1 MIDTRLI
8 VNADDLGMSRGIT
21 DGIVL
26 AHRYGFLTSASL
38 MPNMP
43 AAEYAVGRLA
53 NSPRLGVGI
62 HLNICQGKPLLPA
75 RDVPSLVAAN
85 GCFHSPA
92 DMIRRLWTWQVS
104 SREIEAEFRAQIQ
117 WVKNYGISATHADS
131 HHHLHIY
138 PAATLPFVRALSAE
152 GISCT
157 RAPRCSVWT
166 SDRAADAPVM
176 RRLGGPHEGSAPRR
190 LLVQA
195 YRGGLQG
202 FFALRHLSM
211 PSSRISFHSNH
222 RRNLAALGAAWK
234 DTFLNLPAGT
244 YEFACHPGLF
254 ERGFSES
261 DRLHLQREEELH
273 WLTSTEC
280 LDAIERSGTQ
290 LITYRS
296 LSEHRPVSAI
306 GEVTALQ

>member
-21 DGIVL
+21 DGIIL

-38 MPNMP
+38 MANMP
-43 AAEYAVGRLA
+43 TAEYAVGRLA
-53 NSPRLGVGI
+53 NAPRLGVGI
-62 HLNICQGKPLLPA
+62 HLNLCQGKPLLPA

-85 GCFHSPA
+85 GWFHSPA
-92 DMIRRLWTWQVS
+92 DMIRRLWTWRVS
-104 SREIEAEFRAQIQ
+104 PREIEAEFRAQIQ
-117 WVKNYGISATHADS
+117 WAKARAICPTHADS

-138 PAATLPFVRALSAE
+138 PAAVVPFVRALSAE

-166 SDRAADAPVM
+166 ADPTANTSTV
-176 RRLGGPHEGSAPRR
+176 RRIGGPHEGSALRR

-211 PSSRISFHSNH
+211 PSSRISFHSAD
-222 RRNLAALGAAWK
+222 RRNLETLGGAWK
-234 DTFLNLPAGT
+234 ETVLNLPAGT

-254 ERGFSES
+254 ERGFSET
-261 DRLHLQREEELH
+261 DRLYLQREEELH
-273 WLTSTEC
+273 WLTSTDW

-290 LITYRS
+290 LITYRG
-296 LSEHRPVSAI
+296 LSERRSVSAV